1 MNLRRILLIAVVL
14 PALAAPFAVQAEHEA
29 NHRYTVRGYVLDAQR
44 QPVPDAPVSI
54 RMGGDLVGSTR
65 TDAEG
70 FYSIRA
76 HLHDTD
82 LGRKLTVRAGEHQAE
97 VRMEGTPGDVTT
109 ERIHHVNLVGGELV
123 ERELARGGVPG
134 WGYAA
139 GGLVLAST
147 GVVVAQRLRR
157 RSKRLRR
164 QEQAAAQP
172 QRSKK
177 EKRKRKRRKR

>member
-1 MNLRRILLIAVVL
+1 MNRRHILLIAVVL
-14 PALAAPFAVQAEHEA
+14 AALAAPFAAYAEHEA
-29 NHRYTVRGYVLDAQR
+29 NHRYTLRGYVLDAQR
-44 QPVPDAPVSI
+44 RPVADAPVSV
-54 RMGGDLVGSTR
+54 RMGGQLVGSAR
-65 TDAEG
+65 TDSEG

-97 VRMEGTPGDVTT
+97 VRMQGTPGDLTT

-123 ERELARGGVPG
+123 ERELDWGGVPG
-134 WGYAA
+134 WSYAA

-147 GVVVAQRLRR
+147 GVVVARRLRR

-164 QEQAAAQP
+164 REQAASQSP
-172 QRSKK
+172 QSKK